1 MRQDVFS
8 ILYLEDEEKD
18 REAMRALIE
27 SMETEAKKEGYI
39 RLTMV
44 FGSEDLFQV
53 SSQTQYDLLILDMNL
68 QERVSIEGWEILRK
82 LRRERKEVPR
92 IWVVSQF
99 SHVQGI
105 LFRDGLAQKFFPKT
119 PDGYEKLRE
128 ELWYTSELC
137 GEDAILEVPGE
148 RPYHIKKVP
157 IHQIVSIEAHKKE
170 HFVYKLNES
179 GEVAFRQECTGR
191 SDFLKKVLQEIE
203 TRKIRDL
210 VQVSRTTIVNV
221 RYIQQVIQEN
231 GNYKLVMVQYG
242 QGQAEQIPV
251 GRSFLK
257 SLSWLLP

>member
-1 MRQDVFS
+1 
-8 ILYLEDEEKD
+8 
-18 REAMRALIE
+18 MRALIE
-27 SMETEAKKEGYI
+27 SMEKEAKKEGYI

-44 FGSEDLFQV
+44 SGSEDLFQV

-68 QERVSIEGWEILRK
+68 QERVSIEGWEI
-82 LRRERKEVPR
+82 
-92 IWVVSQF
+92 
-99 SHVQGI
+99 
-105 LFRDGLAQKFFPKT
+105 
-119 PDGYEKLRE
+119 
-128 ELWYTSELC
+128 
-137 GEDAILEVPGE
+137 
-148 RPYHIKKVP
+148 
-157 IHQIVSIEAHKKE
+157 
-170 HFVYKLNES
+170 
-179 GEVAFRQECTGR
+179 
-191 SDFLKKVLQEIE
+191 LKKVLQEIE